1 MITLG
6 ISVIPQADTVRTDGI
21 PVREVSEVVVEAS
34 PLDDMARR
42 AGLVEVQRGRT
53 AATIVRDG
61 VTDGRI
67 TTTINGMKIT
77 AACVD
82 HMDPTTS
89 YVEPENV
96 DRLAF
101 DVSSSDLSF
110 GSGAGGTMNFSL
122 LQPHHART
130 MADVGFWYD
139 PNGSAVRSRLDINT
153 SVDASAIRVAWVR
166 RRASDYTAGGGVDV
180 AHSGYAHDNVVAAV
194 TTDLDKDQRITIR
207 FLGNL
212 ATDVG
217 FPSMLMDTRR
227 AQAGVIG
234 VEWQG
239 AIKGLPVHTRLY
251 SSWVQ
256 HIMDDLSRSHEEIRN
271 RPFMPNMTM
280 PMSASTRTV
289 GLYSS
294 VEFSD
299 ETSILL
305 LAVDATSLFARASM
319 NMTTLD
325 GESTASMTNVGDVLL
340 SSAAFIPSY
349 DVMLTDDV
357 LWLTTARIDVMDR
370 RLLDD
375 SFASMLSAAA
385 GSSHTQALRMAI
397 SADSRLRFTTSTTSS
412 VSVGLSRAE
421 RFPTHLE
428 AFGFW
433 MYEPNSNIILVG
445 NPSLQNEVSYAC
457 DMFLSLHVSTITMSA
472 RLLYGEIHFA
482 IAPWKTLGIENTA
495 AVRNYVNGP
504 TLQRFVTDVQ
514 VNAKLNERI
523 SIGTTISYVRA
534 WYGQTDNAALIPPRT
549 STVYTNVQFTA
560 FTARCAVRYVEAQN
574 HISTVLQ
581 PENRTASYVTF
592 DVNLLWHPV
601 DGIDILFD
609 GRNLADRRYVDHL
622 SIRDVVAPGRSLT
635 LGLRW
640 SPTL

>member
-6 ISVIPQADTVRTDGI
+6 IFSIPLTDSVRTDGI

-96 DRLAF
+96 DRLSF
-101 DVSSSDLSF
+101 DVSSSDLSY

-122 LQPHHART
+122 LQPVHSRT
-130 MADVGFWYD
+130 AADVGFWYD
-139 PNGSAVRSRLDINT
+139 PNGSALRSRLDVNT
-153 SVDASAIRVAWVR
+153 SFDASAIRVAWVR
-166 RRASDYTAGGGVDV
+166 RRATDYVGGGGIDV
-180 AHSGYAHDNVVAAV
+180 ANSGYAHDNVVAAF
-194 TTDLDKDQRITIR
+194 TTNVDNDQRITVR
-207 FLGNL
+207 FLGNQ

-217 FPSMLMDTRR
+217 FPSMFMDTRR
-227 AQAGVIG
+227 AQAAVLG

-239 AIKGLPVHTRLY
+239 AIKGLPVHSRLY

-256 HIMDDLSRSHEEIRN
+256 HIMDDLSRSREEIRN

-280 PMSASTRTV
+280 PMSASTRTI

-299 ETSILL
+299 TTNILV
-305 LAVDATSLFARASM
+305 LALDVTSLFARASM
-319 NMTTLD
+319 NMTSLD

-340 SSAAFIPSY
+340 TSAAIIPTY

-357 LWLTTARIDVMDR
+357 LWRTTARLDVMDR

-385 GSSHTQALRMAI
+385 GSSQTQFLRLAL
-397 SADSRLRFTTSTTSS
+397 SADSRLRFATSS
-412 VSVGLSRAE
+412 TSSISVGLSRAE

-457 DMFLSLHVSTITMSA
+457 DMFFSLHISTITMSA
-472 RLLYGEIHFA
+472 RLLYGEIQFA
-482 IAPWKTLGIENTA
+482 IAPWKTLGMENTA

-504 TLQRFVTDVQ
+504 TLQRFVTDAQ
-514 VNAKLNERI
+514 VDAKLNEHV
-523 SIGTTISYVRA
+523 SIGSTMSYVRV
-534 WYGQTDNAALIPPRT
+534 WYGQTDNAALIPPLT
-549 STVYTNVQFTA
+549 STVYTNVQIPTL
-560 FTARCAVRYVEAQN
+560 TARCAVRYVAAQN
-574 HISTVLQ
+574 HISTIVQ
-581 PENRTASYVTF
+581 PENRTASYVTI
-592 DVNLLWHPV
+592 DVNLLWRPFA
-601 DGIDILFD
+601 GIDILLD
-609 GRNLADRRYVDHL
+609 ARNLADRRYVDHL

-635 LGLRW
+635 MGLRW